1 MNLRTVEFQIVETS
15 ANIRRNGLMTAAA
28 VTNAAACLF
37 VLGAFALALWNL
49 HSMTEQLSHE
59 SRIRIFLLKDVPIEE
74 AQALES
80 EVVTRF
86 GDMIEERVLIPREQ
100 VLEEFILKFPSIPN
114 AGLGEENNP
123 FPHEL
128 QLKLKDPEEW
138 REVTEFARA
147 DGRVDEVRSGRE
159 SGLEPLLKLRRMT
172 RIGGIILVAFLG
184 FATLLTISNTIR
196 LTIYARRREIGI
208 MQLVGATSRFIRFP
222 FLLEGVF
229 HGTLGALLGGA
240 ALLGGYTS
248 LVSWVAETIPAFERW
263 LIYSVDQL
271 GILFGGLVAAGL
283 LFGLIGSW
291 MSVSR
296 HLQSP

>member
-1 MNLRTVEFQIVETS
+1 MNFRTVEFQIVETS

-28 VTNAAACLF
+28 ITNAAACLF

-49 HSMTEQLSHE
+49 SSMTEKLSHE
-59 SRIRIFLLKDVPIEE
+59 SRIRVFFIKDVELAE
-74 AQALES
+74 AKDLEQ
-80 EVVTRF
+80 EIVARF
-86 GDMIEERVLIPREQ
+86 GPEIDESVLIPREE
-100 VLEEFILKFPSIPN
+100 VLRNFTMEHPSIPDV
-114 AGLGEENNP
+114 GLEEIKP

-128 QLKLKDPEEW
+128 QIKLRDPERW
-138 REVTEFARA
+138 REVTELARA

-172 RIGGIILVAFLG
+172 RIGGIVLVVFLG

-208 MQLVGATSRFIRFP
+208 MQLVGATTRFIRFP

-248 LVSWVAETIPAFERW
+248 VVSWIADTIPAFEKW
-263 LIYSVDQL
+263 LVYGIDQL
-271 GILFGGLVAAGL
+271 AILFAGLVVSGL

-291 MSVSR
+291 ISVSR
-296 HLQSP
+296 HLESG